1 MAKTLKTQPVEKSV
15 AYTIMVY
22 AHQIWLAGLG
32 AFARAEREG
41 SKLFEALVKEGEKA
55 EARSKKAAEKKA
67 AEAQEMIEEAQGKA
81 EELKDRAGGTWNK
94 LEQVFQNRV
103 ARALNRIGVPTHEDV
118 RSLAKQVE
126 VLNENIN
133 DLIKSRRE
141 KLPLKEEETRLPS
154 AEVTETAPAP
164 PTH

>member
-1 MAKTLKTQPVEKSV
+1 MAKTLKIQAGEKSV
-15 AYTIMVY
+15 AYTIMIY

-55 EARSKKAAEKKA
+55 EARSKKTAEKKA
-67 AEAQEMIEEAQGKA
+67 AEAQEMVEEAQDKA
-81 EELKDRAGGTWNK
+81 KELKDRASGTWNK

-103 ARALNRIGVPTHEDV
+103 ARALNRLGVPTHEDV

-126 VLNENIN
+126 ALNENIN

-141 KLPLKEEETRLPS
+141 KLPLKEEETHVPT
-154 AEVTETAPAP
+154 AEVTKTVPAL